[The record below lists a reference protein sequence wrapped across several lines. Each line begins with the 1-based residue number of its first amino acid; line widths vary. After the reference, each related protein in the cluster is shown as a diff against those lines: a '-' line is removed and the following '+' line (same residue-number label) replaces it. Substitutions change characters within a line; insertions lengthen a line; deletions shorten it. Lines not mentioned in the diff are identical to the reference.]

1 MILEFATGGE
11 VFQELKEATDCR
23 FSEEKSAE
31 YVWQVIQ
38 GIDYMH

>member
-11 VFQELKEATDCR
+11 VFQELKEAEECK
-23 FSEEKSAE
+23 FSEYKSAD
-31 YVWQVIQ
+31 YIWQVIK